1 MEEYRTMKEVIRKA
15 MQEKMKGT
23 REEVEKAVEAV
34 TEAVMGAISEN
45 YRSITEVHSIVEC
58 VRAGIPVQIAYA
70 DPDELEDELEFGTYV
85 AKPCW

>member
-45 YRSITEVHSIVEC
+45 YRSITEDRKSVV
-58 VRAGIPVQIAYA
+58 
-70 DPDELEDELEFGTYV
+70 
-85 AKPCW
+85 

>member
-58 VRAGIPVQIAYA
+58 VRAGVRVQIAYA
-70 DPDELEDELEFGTYV
+70 DPDELDFMDPYTV
-85 AKPCW
+85 RPCW